1 MATVKPHPV
10 TGGTADAA
18 GSSPAALALP
28 AAIRSSAIAVSGL
41 RKAHGDKIVLD
52 GIDLDVRKGTVF
64 SLLGPNGAG
73 KTTLFNLI
81 SGIYLPSAGE
91 MSFQGK
97 SIRRL
102 KPHQISRLGIGR
114 TFQIVRP
121 FQNLDVETNVLVA
134 YGHRFYPSLWKS
146 AGPFRQPEFLKEVQT
161 LIQRAGLQS
170 YTKHTAKNLPL
181 GFKKRLEIAR
191 ALALEPRLL
200 LLDEPSAGLRFE
212 ESAQLMELIRQVR
225 DQGIGVLLIEHNMQ
239 VVMDLC
245 KRIVVLDH
253 GAKIAEGSPKEI
265 RSNPLVIQAYL
276 GKET

>member
-1 MATVKPHPV
+1 MPLLEVRNLSKEF
-10 TGGTADAA
+10 D
-18 GSSPAALALP
+18 
-28 AAIRSSAIAVSGL
+28 GL
-41 RKAHGDKIVLD
+41 RALDKVSFQVEESEIL
-52 GIDLDVRKGTVF
+52 GMI
-64 SLLGPNGAG
+64 GPNGAG

-81 SGIYLPSAGE
+81 TGIFPPSSGE
-91 MSFQGK
+91 MEFRGE
-97 SIRRL
+97 SILDR
-102 KPHQISRLGIGR
+102 KPHQISHLGIGR

-146 AGPFRQPEFLKEVQT
+146 AGPFRQPQFLKEVQT
-161 LIQRAGLQS
+161 LIQRAGLQA

-191 ALALEPRLL
+191 ALALRPRLL

-212 ESAQLMELIRQVR
+212 ESAQLMDLIRRVCA
-225 DQGIGVLLIEHNMQ
+225 QGIGILLIEHNMP

-245 KRIVVLDH
+245 GRIVVLDH
-253 GAKIAEGSPKEI
+253 GSKIAEGTPEEI

>member
-1 MATVKPHPV
+1 MT
-10 TGGTADAA
+10 
-18 GSSPAALALP
+18 L
-28 AAIRSSAIAVSGL
+28 
-41 RKAHGDKIVLD
+41 
-52 GIDLDVRKGTVF
+52 LDVRTLSKEFGGLRALDGVSFT
-64 SLLGPNGAG
+64 SGEGEILGIIGPNGAG

-81 SGIYLPSAGE
+81 SGIYPPSAGE

-97 SIRRL
+97 SILRL

-134 YGHRFYPSLWKS
+134 YGHRFYSSLWKS
-146 AGPFRQPEFLKEVQT
+146 AGPVRQPQFLKEVQT

-170 YTKHTAKNLPL
+170 YTKHTAKILPL

-191 ALALEPRLL
+191 ALALRPRLL

-225 DQGIGVLLIEHNMQ
+225 DQGIGILLIEHNMQ

-253 GAKIAEGSPKEI
+253 GAKIAEGSPEEI
-265 RSNPLVIQAYL
+265 RSNSLVIQAYL

>member
-1 MATVKPHPV
+1 MALLEV
-10 TGGTADAA
+10 
-18 GSSPAALALP
+18 AAL
-28 AAIRSSAIAVSGL
+28 SKEFDGL
-41 RKAHGDKIVLD
+41 RALD
-52 GIDLDVRKGTVF
+52 GVSFTAEEREILGII
-64 SLLGPNGAG
+64 GPNGAG

-81 SGIYLPSAGE
+81 SGIYPSSAGE
-91 MSFQGK
+91 INFQGK
-97 SIRRL
+97 SILRM
-102 KPHQISRLGIGR
+102 KPHQISCLGIGR

-134 YGHRFYPSLWKS
+134 IGHRFYPSLWKS
-146 AGPFRQPEFLKEVQT
+146 TGPFRQPEIIKEVQI
-161 LIQRAGLQS
+161 LIERAGLHPYAKQI
-170 YTKHTAKNLPL
+170 AKNLPL

-191 ALALEPRLL
+191 ALALNPRLL

-253 GAKIAEGSPKEI
+253 GSKIAEGFPEEI

-276 GKET
+276 GKEA

>member
-1 MATVKPHPV
+1 MTLLEVKSLSKEF
-10 TGGTADAA
+10 D
-18 GSSPAALALP
+18 
-28 AAIRSSAIAVSGL
+28 GL
-41 RKAHGDKIVLD
+41 RALEGVSFEAEGGEIL
-52 GIDLDVRKGTVF
+52 GII
-64 SLLGPNGAG
+64 GPNGAG

-81 SGIYLPSAGE
+81 SGIYPSSAGE
-91 MSFQGK
+91 INFQGK
-97 SIRRL
+97 SILRM
-102 KPHQISRLGIGR
+102 KAHQISCLGIGR

-134 YGHRFYPSLWKS
+134 FGHRFYPSLWKS
-146 AGPFRQPEFLKEVQT
+146 TGPFRQPEILKEVET
-161 LIQRAGLQS
+161 LIERAGLRPYAKQI
-170 YTKHTAKNLPL
+170 AKNLPL

-191 ALALEPRLL
+191 ALALHPRLL

-225 DQGIGVLLIEHNMQ
+225 DRGIGVLLIEHNMQ

-253 GAKIAEGSPKEI
+253 GSKIAEGSPEEI

-276 GKET
+276 GKEA

>member
-1 MATVKPHPV
+1 VSFTAE
-10 TGGTADAA
+10 GGEI
-18 GSSPAALALP
+18 L
-28 AAIRSSAIAVSGL
+28 
-41 RKAHGDKIVLD
+41 
-52 GIDLDVRKGTVF
+52 GII
-64 SLLGPNGAG
+64 GPNGAG

-81 SGIYLPSAGE
+81 SGIYPSSAGE
-91 MSFQGK
+91 INFQGK
-97 SIRRL
+97 SILRM
-102 KPHQISRLGIGR
+102 KPHQISCLGIGR

-134 YGHRFYPSLWKS
+134 FGHRFYPSLWKS
-146 AGPFRQPEFLKEVQT
+146 TGPFRQPEIVEEVQK
-161 LIQRAGLQS
+161 LIERAGLRPYAKQV
-170 YTKHTAKNLPL
+170 AKNLPL

-191 ALALEPRLL
+191 ALALNPRLL

-225 DQGIGVLLIEHNMQ
+225 DQGLGVLLIEHNMQ

-253 GAKIAEGSPKEI
+253 GSKIAEGSPEEI

-276 GKET
+276 GKEA

>member
-1 MATVKPHPV
+1 MSLLEVK
-10 TGGTADAA
+10 
-18 GSSPAALALP
+18 AL
-28 AAIRSSAIAVSGL
+28 SKEFGGL
-41 RKAHGDKIVLD
+41 RALD
-52 GIDLDVRKGTVF
+52 GVSFAAQEGEILGII
-64 SLLGPNGAG
+64 GPNGAG
-73 KTTLFNLI
+73 KTTLFNMI
-81 SGIYLPSAGE
+81 SGVYPPSSGE
-91 MSFQGK
+91 MSFKGE
-97 SIRRL
+97 SILRL

-134 YGHRFYPSLWKS
+134 FGHRYYPSLWKAS
-146 AGPFRQPEFLKEVQT
+146 APFRQSGILKEVQV
-161 LIQRAGLQS
+161 LIERAGLRP
-170 YTKHTAKNLPL
+170 YAKHLAKNLPL

-191 ALALEPRLL
+191 ALALRPRLL

-212 ESAQLMELIRQVR
+212 ESAQLMELIRQVLG
-225 DQGIGVLLIEHNMQ
+225 QGIGVLLIEHNMH

-253 GAKIAEGSPKEI
+253 GSKIAEGSPEEI

>member
-1 MATVKPHPV
+1 MLLEVESLSKEF
-10 TGGTADAA
+10 D
-18 GSSPAALALP
+18 
-28 AAIRSSAIAVSGL
+28 GL
-41 RKAHGDKIVLD
+41 RALD
-52 GIDLDVRKGTVF
+52 QVSFRAEAGEILGII
-64 SLLGPNGAG
+64 GPNGAG

-81 SGIYLPSAGE
+81 TGIYPSSTGE
-91 MSFQGK
+91 INFLGRSILRMK
-97 SIRRL
+97 S
-102 KPHQISRLGIGR
+102 HQISSLGIGR

-134 YGHRFYPSLWKS
+134 FGHRFYPSLWKS
-146 AGPFRQPEFLKEVQT
+146 TGPFRKTETLSEVER
-161 LIQRAGLQS
+161 IIDRAGLRPYSKQI
-170 YTKHTAKNLPL
+170 AKNLPL

-191 ALALEPRLL
+191 ALALNPRLL

-212 ESAQLMELIRQVR
+212 ESTQLMELIRQLR

-253 GAKIAEGSPKEI
+253 GSKIAEGSPEEI

-276 GKET
+276 GKEA

>member
-1 MATVKPHPV
+1 MTLLEVR
-10 TGGTADAA
+10 
-18 GSSPAALALP
+18 AL
-28 AAIRSSAIAVSGL
+28 SKEFDGL
-41 RKAHGDKIVLD
+41 RALD
-52 GIDLDVRKGTVF
+52 SVSFTAKEGEILGII
-64 SLLGPNGAG
+64 GPNGAG

-81 SGIYLPSAGE
+81 SGIYPSSSGE
-91 MSFQGK
+91 ISFQEK
-97 SIRRL
+97 SILRL

-134 YGHRFYPSLWKS
+134 FGHRFYPSLWKS
-146 AGPFRQPEFLKEVQT
+146 VGLFRQPEILKEVQT
-161 LIQRAGLQS
+161 LIERTGLRTYAKQI
-170 YTKHTAKNLPL
+170 AKNLPL

-191 ALALEPRLL
+191 ALALKPRLL

-225 DQGIGVLLIEHNMQ
+225 NQGIGVLLIEHNMH

-253 GAKIAEGSPKEI
+253 GSKIAEGSPEEI
-265 RSNPLVIQAYL
+265 RSNSLVIQAYL

>member
-1 MATVKPHPV
+1 MALLEV
-10 TGGTADAA
+10 
-18 GSSPAALALP
+18 AAL
-28 AAIRSSAIAVSGL
+28 SKEFDGL
-41 RKAHGDKIVLD
+41 RALD
-52 GIDLDVRKGTVF
+52 GVSFTAEEREILGII
-64 SLLGPNGAG
+64 GPNGAG

-81 SGIYLPSAGE
+81 SGIYPSSAGE
-91 MSFQGK
+91 INFQGK
-97 SIRRL
+97 PILRM
-102 KPHQISRLGIGR
+102 KAHQISCLGIGR

-134 YGHRFYPSLWKS
+134 IGHRFYPSLWKS
-146 AGPFRQPEFLKEVQT
+146 AGPFRQPEIVKEVQI
-161 LIQRAGLQS
+161 LIERAGLRPYAKQI
-170 YTKHTAKNLPL
+170 AKNLPL

-191 ALALEPRLL
+191 ALALNPRLL

-253 GAKIAEGSPKEI
+253 GSRIAEGSPEEI

-276 GKET
+276 GKEA

>member
-1 MATVKPHPV
+1 MT
-10 TGGTADAA
+10 
-18 GSSPAALALP
+18 L
-28 AAIRSSAIAVSGL
+28 
-41 RKAHGDKIVLD
+41 
-52 GIDLDVRKGTVF
+52 LDVRTLSKEFDGLRALDGVSFT
-64 SLLGPNGAG
+64 SQGGEILGIIGPNGAG

-81 SGIYLPSAGE
+81 SGVYPPSGGE
-91 MSFQGK
+91 ISFRGK
-97 SIRRL
+97 SILRL
-102 KPHQISRLGIGR
+102 KPHQISRLGIAR

-134 YGHRFYPSLWKS
+134 YGHRFYPSFWRS
-146 AGPFRQPEFLKEVQT
+146 AAPFRQPEFLREVQT
-161 LIQRAGLQS
+161 LVQRAGLQS
-170 YTKHTAKNLPL
+170 YIKHIAKNLPL

-253 GAKIAEGSPKEI
+253 GAKIAEGSPEEI